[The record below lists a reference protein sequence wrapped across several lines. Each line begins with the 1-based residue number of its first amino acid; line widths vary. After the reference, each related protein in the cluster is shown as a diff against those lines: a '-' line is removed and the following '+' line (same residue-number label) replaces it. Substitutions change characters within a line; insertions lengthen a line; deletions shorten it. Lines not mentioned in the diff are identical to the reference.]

1 MRLLIISASAGHGHV
16 RAAQALETWARELY
30 PDAEVRNVDILDY
43 TAAIYRKAYA
53 ASYLKLADRAPELW
67 GYLFNKGDRPKAQ
80 KRQAAIIRAFDR
92 IEFAGFRAMLREF
105 APDHLL
111 CTHFLPAQILRPY
124 EGKDWVKFSLNLC
137 VTDYVAHGFWAQPNA
152 AQFFVGSGE
161 ALEELADKGIERG
174 RVSVTGIPIMPQ
186 FGREYDRAAL
196 CEKFGLD
203 PTVPTVLAMSGG
215 WGAAGMPAL
224 VETILQFAPVQVIA
238 IAGRNERMREEVAKV
253 KAPAGSQCLALGF
266 VDNIHECMAVS
277 SLCVTKS
284 GGLTTAECL
293 AMGLPML
300 VPNPIPGQEARNAEY
315 VTECGAA
322 MIARSPGAL
331 RHKLG
336 KFLRDPELRARMGAA
351 TRARGRAGAA
361 AEILRRV
368 TEEPCRED
376 RGQD

>member
-16 RAAQALETWARELY
+16 RAAQALEAWARELY
-30 PDAEVRNVDILDY
+30 PAAEVRNVDILDY

-124 EGKDWVKFSLNLC
+124 EGKDWVSFSLNLC

-152 AQFFVGSGE
+152 TRIFVGSGE
-161 ALEELADKGIERG
+161 AREELVDKGIERE
-174 RVSVTGIPIMPQ
+174 RVSLAGIPIMPQ
-186 FGREYDRAAL
+186 FSREYDRDAL

-203 PTVPTVLAMSGG
+203 PAVPTVLAMSGG
-215 WGAAGMPAL
+215 WGAAGLPAL
-224 VETILQFAPVQVIA
+224 VETILGFGPVQVIA

-253 KAPAGSQCLALGF
+253 KAPAGSRCLALGF
-266 VDNIHECMAVS
+266 VDNIHEYMAVS
-277 SLCVTKS
+277 GLCVTKS

-315 VTECGAA
+315 VTELGAA

-331 RHKLG
+331 RHKLAR
-336 KFLRDPELRARMGAA
+336 FLGDDELRARMQASA
-351 TRARGRAGAA
+351 RAHNAPRAA
-361 AEILRRV
+361 ADILRGVMEMQR
-368 TEEPCRED
+368 R
-376 RGQD
+376 